1 MAVEDIENLT
11 RPLSNLVEEKA
22 AKRKKQLAEVRAA
35 RAAGMT
41 ADEAKAA
48 AERGDFPGVDPVEN
62 ENNVLENIM
71 SMQGG
76 DISKLDFSTKGM
88 NALMKRRFPG
98 LVLAD
103 VVSSNI
109 PAPIKKTMAT
119 KANEIYSGI
128 FNKAREALGFEPQY
142 VMMSDGSLGF
152 TGAEPFQLLKREG
165 KGSEYVGKGK
175 TFINDYK
182 TFFNKTFSKK
192 IKDVSSDKH
201 LIDSLSEQMGHVS
214 RNQTLRIIK
223 EMKEAGVFNKSAVK
237 NFDNYITDRSKL
249 VNKELI
255 DIQRKNV
262 TGVVRKEKNIN
273 DIVSTINDK
282 YPNFKTFNDF
292 EKTEIFE
299 TIYNDVLKKSGI
311 KDSSI
316 TKANYLEKFN
326 ELTNDKVLTSY
337 KLAGEAGKRKWKEI
351 SIFNS
356 SNPNKSSFIKGDA
369 YTNLRR
375 DPKFDAD
382 LALKKLRQNNPRVN
396 ELLTTIDGL
405 FKNTNNRRIYEIDH
419 IQDLRFG
426 GSNNFDNFF
435 ITTKMP
441 HRGDSQAFATLK
453 KIYGENAITS
463 KGVFSDKVYNNYR
476 EIIKLLKQG
485 NDEAANKLS
494 KDTQKFV
501 NDTIESKPSFAFI
514 IDAPHQ
520 AHKIGSKYNDG
531 AFINEISLL
540 PKNLQ
545 TKANEL
551 IKRVEYV
558 PEMFKSDL
566 KGEAKIIQQLEN
578 FRDRVAPLSFDYS
591 RVTKGSADPRLTQ
604 PFKDGG
610 IVGISHL
617 IRPL

>member
-292 EKTEIFE
+292 EQTEIFE
-299 TIYNDVLKKSGI
+299 
-311 KDSSI
+311 
-316 TKANYLEKFN
+316 
-326 ELTNDKVLTSY
+326 
-337 KLAGEAGKRKWKEI
+337 
-351 SIFNS
+351 
-356 SNPNKSSFIKGDA
+356 
-369 YTNLRR
+369 
-375 DPKFDAD
+375 
-382 LALKKLRQNNPRVN
+382 
-396 ELLTTIDGL
+396 
-405 FKNTNNRRIYEIDH
+405 
-419 IQDLRFG
+419 
-426 GSNNFDNFF
+426 
-435 ITTKMP
+435 
-441 HRGDSQAFATLK
+441 
-453 KIYGENAITS
+453 
-463 KGVFSDKVYNNYR
+463 
-476 EIIKLLKQG
+476 
-485 NDEAANKLS
+485 
-494 KDTQKFV
+494 
-501 NDTIESKPSFAFI
+501 
-514 IDAPHQ
+514 
-520 AHKIGSKYNDG
+520 
-531 AFINEISLL
+531 
-540 PKNLQ
+540 
-545 TKANEL
+545 
-551 IKRVEYV
+551 
-558 PEMFKSDL
+558 
-566 KGEAKIIQQLEN
+566 
-578 FRDRVAPLSFDYS
+578 
-591 RVTKGSADPRLTQ
+591 
-604 PFKDGG
+604 
-610 IVGISHL
+610 
-617 IRPL
+617 

>member
-237 NFDNYITDRSKL
+237 NFDNYITNRSKL
-249 VNKELI
+249 VNQELI

-405 FKNTNNRRIYEIDH
+405 FKNTNNRRIYE
-419 IQDLRFG
+419 
-426 GSNNFDNFF
+426 
-435 ITTKMP
+435 
-441 HRGDSQAFATLK
+441 
-453 KIYGENAITS
+453 
-463 KGVFSDKVYNNYR
+463 
-476 EIIKLLKQG
+476 
-485 NDEAANKLS
+485 
-494 KDTQKFV
+494 
-501 NDTIESKPSFAFI
+501 
-514 IDAPHQ
+514 
-520 AHKIGSKYNDG
+520 
-531 AFINEISLL
+531 
-540 PKNLQ
+540 
-545 TKANEL
+545 
-551 IKRVEYV
+551 
-558 PEMFKSDL
+558 
-566 KGEAKIIQQLEN
+566 
-578 FRDRVAPLSFDYS
+578 
-591 RVTKGSADPRLTQ
+591 
-604 PFKDGG
+604 
-610 IVGISHL
+610 
-617 IRPL
+617 